1 MLTVT
6 DEARE
11 VLHDIL
17 GAARRDVPA
26 GLGVDTSS
34 VVLRLVAEAQGLA
47 FALDVERAGDQVI
60 SYEDETVLVVGE
72 DVGQLVDGY
81 TLDVHTHEDGG
92 QHLELHRGAPGVE
105 HAHS

>member
-6 DEARE
+6 EGAKE
-11 VLHDIL
+11 VLHEIL

-26 GLGVDTSS
+26 GLGIDTSS
-34 VVLRLVAEAQGLA
+34 VVLRLVAESQGLA
-47 FALDVERAGDQVI
+47 FALDVERDGDQVI
-60 SYEDETVLVVGE
+60 AYEDETVLVIGE

-92 QHLELHRGAPGVE
+92 QHLELHRGQPGE
-105 HAHS
+105 SHA

>member
-6 DEARE
+6 DGAKE
-11 VLHDIL
+11 VLHEIL

-26 GLGVDTSS
+26 GLGIDTSS

-47 FALDVERAGDQVI
+47 FALDVERDGDQVI
-60 SYEDETVLVVGE
+60 AYEDETVLVIGE

-81 TLDVHTHEDGG
+81 TLDVHTHDDGG
-92 QHLELHRGAPGVE
+92 QHLELHRGQPGE
-105 HAHS
+105 SHA